1 MKVAFWAAVMLPG
14 ARLPRTHGA
23 VKPQFEHSVI
33 TGSLPNQFP
42 ELFGLPCNDFNMA
55 ATAGS

>member
-1 MKVAFWAAVMLPG
+1 MLPG